1 MPRSAT
7 TLSPSMSLHP
17 IITGHLPALRR
28 LAASLDVKSI
38 ALVGSAVGDQFDPA
52 RSDIDLLVD
61 FGPYSDDLGR
71 RAIRFYQEVQVLFG
85 RRVDVISIHGIRNP
99 TWRQIHAERQVPLYA
114 AA

>member
-1 MPRSAT
+1 MT
-7 TLSPSMSLHP
+7 LHP
-17 IITGHLPALRR
+17 SIADRLPALVR
-28 LAASLDVKSI
+28 LATALDVKSI
-38 ALVGSAVGDQFDPA
+38 ALVGSAAGDEFDPA

-85 RRVDVISIHGIRNP
+85 RRVDVLSVHGIRNP
-99 TWRQIHAERQVPLYA
+99 TWRQIHADRQVPLYA

>member
-1 MPRSAT
+1 MV
-7 TLSPSMSLHP
+7 LHSN
-17 IITGHLPALRR
+17 ITGRLPALRR
-28 LAASLDVKSI
+28 LAAALDVRSI
-38 ALVGSAVGDQFDPA
+38 SLVGSAATGQFDPE

-71 RAIRFYQEVQVLFG
+71 RAIRFYQEVQALFG